1 MSRRGQITMSG
12 DEIVD
17 FIAQRR
23 IVVLATLKS
32 DGRPHL
38 VPMWFVHDGLVI
50 EVWSYGRSQKTLNLR
65 RDPRATLLLETGTE
79 YGELRGVSLECD
91 VEVLEAPED
100 VERIG
105 MGLAERYRG
114 AAPSGLAASDEARS
128 VLRARAA
135 KRVGL
140 RFTPTRTI
148 TWDHRKLGGAY

>member
-1 MSRRGQITMSG
+1 MSRRGQITMSE

-17 FIAQRR
+17 FIARRR
-23 IVVLATLKS
+23 IVVLATVKA

-38 VPMWFVHDGLVI
+38 VPMWFVHDGPVI

-91 VEVLEAPED
+91 VQFLDAPED

-105 MGLAERYRG
+105 LSLAERYG
-114 AAPSGLAASDEARS
+114 TAAPGELAASEEARA
-128 VLRARAA
+128 VLRAKAA

-140 RFTPTRTI
+140 RFTPTRKI
-148 TWDHRKLGGAY
+148 TWDHRKLGGGY

>member
-1 MSRRGQITMSG
+1 MSRRGQIAMVE

-17 FIAQRR
+17 FIGQRW

-38 VPMWFVHDGLVI
+38 VPMWFGHDGPLI

-105 MGLAERYRG
+105 MRLAERYSG
-114 AAPSGLAASDEARS
+114 AAPSGLAPGEEARTA
-128 VLRARAA
+128 LRARAA
-135 KRVGL
+135 KRVRL

-148 TWDHRKLGGAY
+148 TWDHRKLGDAY

>member
-1 MSRRGQITMSG
+1 MSRRGQITMSE

-38 VPMWFVHDGLVI
+38 VPMWFVHDGPVI

-65 RDPRATLLLETGTE
+65 RDPRATLLLETGAE

-105 MGLAERYRG
+105 MGLAERYGG
-114 AAPSGLAASDEARS
+114 AAPSGLAASEEARAA
-128 VLRARAA
+128 LRAKAA

>member
-1 MSRRGQITMSG
+1 MSRRGQITMS
-12 DEIVD
+12 DEEIVE
-17 FIAQRR
+17 FIDQRR
-23 IVVLATLKS
+23 IVVLATVKS

-38 VPMWFVHDGLVI
+38 VPMWFVPDGPVI

-65 RDPRATLLLETGTE
+65 RDPRATLLLETGAE

-91 VEVLEAPED
+91 VQVLESPAD

-105 MGLAERYRG
+105 LSLAQRYGSLSPNGLV
-114 AAPSGLAASDEARS
+114 SDEQARAG
-128 VLRARAA
+128 LRARAA

-148 TWDHRKLGGAY
+148 SWDHRKLGGAY